1 MGIHLNI
8 CYINMIIWR
17 KFNAW
22 RKKWCIHVPS
32 SKWNT
37 FFFFY
42 KLGSTYFTHISIF
55 LFFFFWLYTCLNTF
69 NWISLCELTL
79 YAYIYAT
86 YLFDVV
92 WHVYRCWILYCI
104 YFFVLDKKRFSKG
117 LNCSCVITKLHWDQI
132 CIKEAGSSDTHELVL
147 YVIQN

>member
-37 FFFFY
+37 FFFY

-92 WHVYRCWILYCI
+92 DMFIGVEFYTASTFLFWI
-104 YFFVLDKKRFSKG
+104 KKRFSKG

-132 CIKEAGSSDTHELVL
+132 CIKEAGSSDIHELVL